1 MVLFVLGGDGFDH
14 LDDHGVALDD
24 PGGSST
30 LFFKDFLHMSKL
42 IFVFDEFLA
51 LFFCLFTHIYNENAM
66 LFSALCVA
74 FPFFQHLCGNIA
86 YFTFF
91 RLKYQKCTR
100 IIRFFVPFDARF
112 LIDLLNDCF
121 TEFFF
126 ARIDRKGIISG
137 II

>member
-1 MVLFVLGGDGFDH
+1 MGTTFATPQPFLRRLCAHVS
-14 LDDHGVALDD
+14 ANIA
-24 PGGSST
+24 
-30 LFFKDFLHMSKL
+30 FF
-42 IFVFDEFLA
+42 EFLA
-51 LFFCLFTHIYNENAM
+51 LFFSLFTHIYNENAM
-66 LFSALCVA
+66 LFSALYVVI
-74 FPFFQHLCGNIA
+74 PFFQHLCGNIA

-121 TEFFF
+121 TEFF